1 MRIISMIFM
10 LFLIFQ
16 NNVFCQEIVTTNQD
30 GDEIRFT
37 GSEENKVHVDTRDGI
52 KVSYEI
58 IFIESKKKADIWNC
72 MVFVENTNGHKMYY
86 TDKLVECQGF
96 TCGNEMEYQGLVDFR
111 VVNRKSKLA
120 AKLWGNPR
128 IHGDNEPWRNR
139 LTYDHVLSVPEGT
152 KNINFDVRMD
162 KGVKPILRGN
172 IRPAFKK
179 HVEHLSTSN

>member
-1 MRIISMIFM
+1 
-10 LFLIFQ
+10 
-16 NNVFCQEIVTTNQD
+16 
-30 GDEIRFT
+30 
-37 GSEENKVHVDTRDGI
+37 
-52 KVSYEI
+52 
-58 IFIESKKKADIWNC
+58 
-72 MVFVENTNGHKMYY
+72 MVFVENNNGHKMYY

-96 TCGNEMEYQGLVDFR
+96 ACGNDMEYQGLVDFR
-111 VVNRKSKLA
+111 IINRKSKLA

-162 KGVKPILRGN
+162 KGVKPILRGT

-179 HVEHLSTSN
+179 HVESLTTSN

>member
-1 MRIISMIFM
+1 
-10 LFLIFQ
+10 
-16 NNVFCQEIVTTNQD
+16 
-30 GDEIRFT
+30 
-37 GSEENKVHVDTRDGI
+37 
-52 KVSYEI
+52 
-58 IFIESKKKADIWNC
+58 
-72 MVFVENTNGHKMYY
+72 
-86 TDKLVECQGF
+86 
-96 TCGNEMEYQGLVDFR
+96 MEYQGLVDFR

-162 KGVKPILRGN
+162 KGVKPILRGT

-179 HVEHLSTSN
+179 HVESLSTSN